1 MRPAPVH
8 LHYEFGGQQEYCLSF
23 GDSGANRSILIVP
36 PLFDEMNRVRRML
49 VEAMRALAS
58 CGLRTLL
65 PDLPGCNESMA
76 AMSAQTLETWRDAIV
91 AAASQLGSTHV
102 ASMRGGCLIDHRPDL
117 PHWRLAPVK
126 GASVLKT
133 MLRARIAAEKE
144 SGNSVTIEQLMAAA
158 QTGPLELSGNI
169 LGFAMLESLDKA
181 EPVPVDDLHEAT
193 LAEIAG
199 TPLWLRAEPGDA
211 PEMSAAIAADLDR
224 WSASCDR

>member
-23 GDSGANRSILIVP
+23 GDSRANRSILIVP
-36 PLFDEMNRVRRML
+36 PLFDETNRVRRML

-58 CGLRTLL
+58 CGVLTLL
-65 PDLPGCNESMA
+65 PDLPGCNESTA
-76 AMSAQTLETWRDAIV
+76 DLSVQTLEKWRDTIY
-91 AAASQLGSTHV
+91 AAASQFGATHIT
-102 ASMRGGCLIDHRPDL
+102 SLRGGCLIDHRPDL

-126 GASVLKT
+126 GGSVLKT

-144 SGNSVTIEQLMAAA
+144 SGNSITIEQLMAAA
-158 QTGPLELSGNI
+158 QSGPLELSGNI
-169 LGFAMLESLDKA
+169 LGVAMLESLDKA

-199 TPLWLRAEPGDA
+199 TPLWLRAEPGESREQADA
-211 PEMSAAIAADLDR
+211 LAAILAIGMSA
-224 WSASCDR
+224 